1 MIVWTD
7 EFSVR
12 HAEVDTQHKELLD
25 IINQLDSIAG
35 VATVDA
41 HDKFHLQLH
50 RLTQYANKH
59 FAFEEQVMQ
68 EKGCPNLE
76 AHANEHMKY
85 CEHMCNVLY
94 EACMGVSDRRQLC
107 DWLNLW
113 WSNHILVDDR
123 ECLLA

>member
-41 HDKFHLQLH
+41 HDKFNPLLLIHQ
-50 RLTQYANKH
+50 T
-59 FAFEEQVMQ
+59 VS
-68 EKGCPNLE
+68 C
-76 AHANEHMKY
+76 KY
-85 CEHMCNVLY
+85 
-94 EACMGVSDRRQLC
+94 
-107 DWLNLW
+107 
-113 WSNHILVDDR
+113 
-123 ECLLA
+123 